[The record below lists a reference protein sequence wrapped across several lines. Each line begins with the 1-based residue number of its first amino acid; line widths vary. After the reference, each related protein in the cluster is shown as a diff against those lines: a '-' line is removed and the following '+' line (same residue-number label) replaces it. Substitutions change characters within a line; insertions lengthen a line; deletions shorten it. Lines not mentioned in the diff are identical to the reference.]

1 MATNITVNG
10 TVYSVP
16 AAGETGWASSVSTYL
31 IAVGSAFLSKS
42 GGSFTLTASANFG
55 ATYGLISK
63 YFTSYS
69 SNPST
74 TGVIRLA
81 NNEGIGFRNAA
92 NGADLILK
100 VNASN
105 VLEYNGNPITALAL
119 GTADYVLR
127 MNAGGTATE
136 YAKLVDANIASGAA
150 IAVNKLAA
158 LTASKAMA
166 TDASGFASSATTT
179 LTELNLLSGVTTP
192 TGTGALVLANSP
204 TLITP
209 TVGAAT
215 ATSINKVAITAPA
228 TSATLTLA
236 DGKTLTIS
244 NTLTFTGTD
253 SSSVAFGTGGTVA
266 YTANKLSA
274 FAATTSAE
282 LAGVISDET
291 GSGSLVFA
299 TSPSLTTPS
308 LGAATATS
316 INSTTIPSSKT
327 LVVTTDKLS
336 VHAATTSAELA
347 GVISDETG
355 SGALVFGTSPNIT
368 TPTGIVKGDVGLG
381 NVDNTSDATKD
392 AATAT
397 LTNKTLTS
405 PTINTPTID
414 VATIDGQAS
423 APSNPAS
430 GYYKTYVSDSDGKL
444 HVRDSSGND
453 SAVGSGSSG
462 RNYLGEWFDGVK
474 SVGSVTSGI
483 TATGAI
489 TISTTA
495 WQGSD
500 TSKLTLANLTSGG
513 LRETKSF
520 KLDHIA
526 VGAAF
531 IQSPNFTLD
540 LVDLGKPVM
549 VSFDVGTVAA
559 SDDYQVVMVRYNSSG
574 IYQEQIVIAGTAS
587 ATTPFSARIPAGS
600 VTSFNGFFIA
610 SSDSSDYYSLRFVR
624 NSASDTTDVSIDS
637 LKVSPEQ
644 VIQGAAVTDWVSF
657 TPSGSNFPT
666 FTSNFGWWRRSG
678 DSMEVVIKWLV
689 SGAGAAGTISITIP
703 SSFTADS
710 TKIDATGQGA
720 NCGSGFWYVNSGTD
734 LVPINGVTD
743 GTTGLYMVAQNA
755 GNADTLDGNDFAA
768 SDQVTV
774 RFTVPISGW
783 SSSVTMA
790 NRAVE
795 DYISTASVTSPTIVR
810 GIAGAL
816 LPITTPTGTYEEGS
830 LGAQPFSTTMQATD
844 SFAIEINRGGTSQWL
859 PLNAATGV
867 EPLRYDGTN
876 YIGIGVYYSS
886 NAVYLFRGKYAAG
899 TSSTWASV
907 AANSTYR
914 IRKVSGGA
922 SVGFPVSARNVVGDV
937 SGTTVPSGYI
947 GEKLSH
953 IPAAL
958 TGSTSL
964 TQWAT
969 ITLTAG
975 TWLVIGTATTDG
987 SAGGTYID
995 LNINTTT
1002 ASLSGTTFGLDRV
1015 FIGVNATS
1023 GTGSNSLVITKSVSS
1038 STPIYLNGKTDHTAV
1053 SGIGVSLVTVRIA

>member
-1 MATNITVNG
+1 MSTNITVNG

-16 AAGETGWASSVSTYL
+16 SAGETGWASSVSTYL

-42 GGSFTLTASANFG
+42 GGSFTLTANANFG

-158 LTASKAMA
+158 LTASKAVA
-166 TDASGFASSATTT
+166 TDASGFVSAATTS
-179 LTELNLLSGVTTP
+179 LTELNYLSGVTTP

-236 DGKTLTIS
+236 DGKTLTIN

-253 SSSVAFGTGGTVA
+253 TSSVAFGTGGTVA

-347 GVISDETG
+347 GVISDKTG
-355 SGALVFGTSPNIT
+355 SGLLVFGTSPNIT

-405 PTINTPTID
+405 PNINTQ
-414 VATIDGQAS
+414 ATVKAAGELRFNNAGDTFYTGFKGGNAAANKIWVLPLTDG
-423 APSNPAS
+423 
-430 GYYKTYVSDSDGKL
+430 
-444 HVRDSSGND
+444 SSGNAITTD
-453 SAVGSGSSG
+453 GAGNLSFSAVATDALNQYNVKIGNSGNTANAVNTALLGTIAATYSSATVTITNATPAVVTYTSHGLSTGDRIYFTTDGALPTGVSASTMYVITKVDANTFKLSTTVANCVAGTFVATSSAGSGTHTGYIGGFKEKSG
-462 RNYLGEWFDGVK
+462 YQGV
-474 SVGSVTSGI
+474 
-483 TATGAI
+483 
-489 TISTTA
+489 
-495 WQGSD
+495 
-500 TSKLTLANLTSGG
+500 
-513 LRETKSF
+513 
-520 KLDHIA
+520 
-526 VGAAF
+526 
-531 IQSPNFTLD
+531 
-540 LVDLGKPVM
+540 
-549 VSFDVGTVAA
+549 
-559 SDDYQVVMVRYNSSG
+559 
-574 IYQEQIVIAGTAS
+574 
-587 ATTPFSARIPAGS
+587 
-600 VTSFNGFFIA
+600 
-610 SSDSSDYYSLRFVR
+610 
-624 NSASDTTDVSIDS
+624 
-637 LKVSPEQ
+637 
-644 VIQGAAVTDWVSF
+644 
-657 TPSGSNFPT
+657 
-666 FTSNFGWWRRSG
+666 
-678 DSMEVVIKWLV
+678 
-689 SGAGAAGTISITIP
+689 
-703 SSFTADS
+703 
-710 TKIDATGQGA
+710 
-720 NCGSGFWYVNSGTD
+720 
-734 LVPINGVTD
+734 
-743 GTTGLYMVAQNA
+743 
-755 GNADTLDGNDFAA
+755 
-768 SDQVTV
+768 
-774 RFTVPISGW
+774 
-783 SSSVTMA
+783 
-790 NRAVE
+790 
-795 DYISTASVTSPTIVR
+795 
-810 GIAGAL
+810 
-816 LPITTPTGTYEEGS
+816 
-830 LGAQPFSTTMQATD
+830 
-844 SFAIEINRGGTSQWL
+844 
-859 PLNAATGV
+859 
-867 EPLRYDGTN
+867 YDGT
-876 YIGIGVYYSS
+876 
-886 NAVYLFRGKYAAG
+886 A
-899 TSSTWASV
+899 
-907 AANSTYR
+907 
-914 IRKVSGGA
+914 
-922 SVGFPVSARNVVGDV
+922 
-937 SGTTVPSGYI
+937 VPSGYI
-947 GEKLSH
+947 GEKISVTLTPST
-953 IPAAL
+953 L
-958 TGSTSL
+958 TGSY
-964 TQWAT
+964 A
-969 ITLTAG
+969 
-975 TWLVIGTATTDG
+975 D
-987 SAGGTYID
+987 
-995 LNINTTT
+995 
-1002 ASLSGTTFGLDRV
+1002 
-1015 FIGVNATS
+1015 
-1023 GTGSNSLVITKSVSS
+1023 VSS
-1038 STPIYLNGKTDHTAV
+1038 SLTLTKGVWMIYAAFTLYKTASSTAYCIFKLRDTTTPTDLYSYSWGTQSTATMLFSPHTIAV
-1053 SGIGVSLVTVRIA
+1053 YVNHSNTRSYVLQAYDPAATSAVTFAANTSGVYGQQEFFAVRIA